1 MWMFIGSFA
10 FSICKWFVSKV
21 GRNLGFFTIY
31 TGLFVV
37 LVTAFLSAINLSL
50 GTLSQN
56 IGLGFY
62 ELNSMLPSGVSVVF
76 SYYFA
81 SKAVIWTFLAQYK
94 FMQMKKDF
102 LR

>member
-10 FSICKWFVSKV
+10 FSICKWLVSKV

-31 TGLFVV
+31 SGLFVV
-37 LVTAFLSAINLSL
+37 LATGFFSAINYAL

-56 IGLGFY
+56 VGLGFY
-62 ELNSMLPSGVSVVF
+62 ELNAMLPSGVPVVF
-76 SYYFA
+76 SYYF
-81 SKAVIWTFLAQYK
+81 STKAVIWTFLAQYK